1 MDDLVQQVASR
12 TGISQE
18 QAREA
23 IQMVVD
29 FLKTKLPA
37 PIAGQLDA
45 ALSDSAVGDA
55 AQQALGTLGGLFNK
69 QD

>member
-18 QAREA
+18 QAREG
-23 IQMVVD
+23 IQMAVD

-37 PIAGQLDA
+37 PIAAQLDA
-45 ALSDSAVGDA
+45 VLSGNVAGDA
-55 AQQALGTLGGLFNK
+55 AQQALGGLGELFK